1 MNFIIESG
9 TFNAFLLEEAMQLT
23 NSTLYCARKVL
34 DDWAYR
40 QFYNIAKNEIMNPL
54 MKNYMD
60 QEWTIAFGSD
70 MWRQVFENGLQEFDK
85 LKSFGS

>member
-1 MNFIIESG
+1 
-9 TFNAFLLEEAMQLT
+9 
-23 NSTLYCARKVL
+23 
-34 DDWAYR
+34 
-40 QFYNIAKNEIMNPL
+40 MNPL

-85 LKSFGS
+85 LKSFGSQKNRGYSQEKKLERKNYKALRGYSL